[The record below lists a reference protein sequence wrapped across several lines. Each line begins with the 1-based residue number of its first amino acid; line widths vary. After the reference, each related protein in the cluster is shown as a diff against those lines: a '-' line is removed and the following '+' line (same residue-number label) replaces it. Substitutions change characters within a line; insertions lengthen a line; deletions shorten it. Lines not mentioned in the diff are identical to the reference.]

1 MATVFALL
9 LVSGTAGIV
18 AAEGLSAVTPPDSG
32 DAVPADGP
40 AYGVNNST
48 FQRLWSDDVDNG
60 NLSVDDFDD
69 ANVSSR
75 ANSRIDSPARQMS
88 RSLAHHRLRRTGIAA
103 ISAITVLVVGSQS
116 TRPVR
121 PSKTACTSKMRTS
134 ASSPHS
140 PRRYFTTRTERPS
153 TLRRTVRSA
162 RSVITGLPF
171 PRTIEMGRSVNA
183 GQSTKHRSSRSTFLQ
198 TADCS
203 TAQAGASGHAPVH
216 RSFGFAAADRRRHDH
231 GDAASRH
238 AGLPRLEFVDS
249 RL

>member
-1 MATVFALL
+1 
-9 LVSGTAGIV
+9 
-18 AAEGLSAVTPPDSG
+18 
-32 DAVPADGP
+32 VPADGP
-40 AYGVNNST
+40 PTVWYNST

-75 ANSRIDSPARQMS
+75 AEFA
-88 RSLAHHRLRRTGIAA
+88 HRLARSTDVPFARPPQATSNWNSGDFGDYSPGGRRESVHPTGASLEDGVYIKRCVRQHLRHTALDDT
-103 ISAITVLVVGSQS
+103 SP
-116 TRPVR
+116 RERNDPVR
-121 PSKTACTSKMRTS
+121 CAGRSG
-134 ASSPHS
+134 
-140 PRRYFTTRTERPS
+140 
-153 TLRRTVRSA
+153 SA

-183 GQSTKHRSSRSTFLQ
+183 GQSTKHESSRSTFLQ

-203 TAQAGASGHAPVH
+203 TAQAGIRPRPVH
-216 RSFGFAAADRRRHDH
+216 RSFGFAATDRRRHDH